1 MLINTIV
8 RQHLPQSQL
17 EFYSHHLSLI
27 HPPNSLPLT
36 KMPVI
41 YQYHPP
47 QPSSDNDS
55 DNSDTDQPTP
65 TDADD
70 SIVLSDLVRTG
81 EASRLRRRGA
91 MRLEHGLAGT
101 STGPILHL
109 PNAIRPPLSPSAI
122 LLRSSTPDSE
132 GFSNG
137 RGGYNIYGR
146 PRMNAEVRRSD
157 SVGEGYGY
165 TLFCGG
171 EEVESDDD
179 NRSSTP
185 FEPSIL
191 PLYPTTPS
199 STSTLKSAR
208 PPRRSNGCGALLHMQ
223 ASPRRRLGVW
233 IAETAA
239 TDAVVE
245 MDTSYFDRAAVVKIV
260 KSACGCIREGV
271 GCGVW

>member
-1 MLINTIV
+1 
-8 RQHLPQSQL
+8 
-17 EFYSHHLSLI
+17 
-27 HPPNSLPLT
+27 
-36 KMPVI
+36 MPVI

-47 QPSSDNDS
+47 QSSDDS
-55 DNSDTDQPTP
+55 DSESDQPAP

-91 MRLEHGLAGT
+91 MRLEHGLVGT
-101 STGPILHL
+101 SGPTLHL
-109 PNAIRPPLSPSAI
+109 PNSIRPPPSPPSII
-122 LLRSSTPDSE
+122 LRRRDSSE
-132 GFSNG
+132 GPRSPEEGFTNG
-137 RGGYNIYGR
+137 RGGYSMYGR

-157 SVGEGYGY
+157 SAGEGYGY

-171 EEVESDDD
+171 EEAESDAD
-179 NRSSTP
+179 NWSSAP

-191 PLYPTTPS
+191 PLYPTSPS
-199 STSTLKSAR
+199 STSILKSTRR
-208 PPRRSNGCGALLHMQ
+208 PKRSNGCGALLHLQ

-245 MDTSYFDRAAVVKIV
+245 VDTSYFDRAAVVKIV

-271 GCGVW
+271 GCGAW

>member
-1 MLINTIV
+1 LLTYV
-8 RQHLPQSQL
+8 SASKLPPHL
-17 EFYSHHLSLI
+17 EFYDH
-27 HPPNSLPLT
+27 HPPQPYADLFAIPQ
-36 KMPVI
+36 MPVI

-47 QPSSDNDS
+47 PSSDDS
-55 DNSDTDQPTP
+55 DSESDQPTP

-101 STGPILHL
+101 SGPILHL
-109 PNAIRPPLSPSAI
+109 PNAIRPPPSPPAI
-122 LLRSSTPDSE
+122 LRRSSTPATPDE

-137 RGGYNIYGR
+137 RGGYSIYGR

-157 SVGEGYGY
+157 SVGEGYGF

-171 EEVESDDD
+171 EEVESDADSW
-179 NRSSTP
+179 SSAP

-191 PLYPTTPS
+191 PLDPASTS
-199 STSTLKSAR
+199 STSILTSTRR
-208 PPRRSNGCGALLHMQ
+208 PKRSNGCGALVHMQ

-233 IAETAA
+233 IAESAA